1 MNHPQIHTYHTSFI
15 QMSVYGINSIP
26 IYFFPS
32 VLWLLCAWFCVL
44 TVLLQLSLSRER
56 EQHSLK
62 SVGWKVSSLHSL
74 ILNLPMT
81 NSTVCVSDGLTEENM
96 TTVSLGCVFTGNLR
110 RNKETFISLTGSNN
124 VFVSLSNSST
134 PYGWVCFSHAP
145 EDEGTQSNHCST
157 LLSLKLYICV
167 INDVTKGKS
176 NCFCVT
182 LTQRY
187 SRRSTSV

>member
-1 MNHPQIHTYHTSFI
+1 MC
-15 QMSVYGINSIP
+15 MVLCINSSTP
-26 IYFFPS
+26 
-32 VLWLLCAWFCVL
+32 
-44 TVLLQLSLSRER
+44 TLSRER
-56 EQHSLK
+56 ESNIH
-62 SVGWKVSSLHSL
+62 SSLSGGKFLVFIHWL
-74 ILNLPMT
+74 LNLPMT
-81 NSTVCVSDGLTEENM
+81 NSTVCVSDGLTEESM
-96 TTVSLGCVFTGNLR
+96 TTVSLGCVFTRNLR